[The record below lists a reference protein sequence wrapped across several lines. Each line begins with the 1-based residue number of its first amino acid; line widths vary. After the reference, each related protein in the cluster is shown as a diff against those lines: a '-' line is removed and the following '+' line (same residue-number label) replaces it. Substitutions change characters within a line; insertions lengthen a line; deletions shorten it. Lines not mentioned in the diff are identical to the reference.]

1 MNEKTVAETQ
11 KIIEL
16 AQQGNWI
23 PAAIVAGFLGLIIT
37 LLLYIYRKD
46 RTDSNKRHEENERL
60 MAKSIE
66 NQSTMSLI
74 LTELQTDSKA
84 KDREL
89 RDLKIDVKENRTDIK
104 NIMK

>member
-46 RTDSNKRHEENERL
+46 RDSSYKRHEENEKLVKELARNQTTMKEIL
-60 MAKSIE
+60 IEMVSENKSR
-66 NQSTMSLI
+66 
-74 LTELQTDSKA
+74 
-84 KDREL
+84 DREI
-89 RDLKIDVKENRTDIK
+89 RDVRDDIK
-104 NIMK
+104 ILNR